1 MIYPDMN
8 TMFNIIEKTF
18 PCNKTV
24 VELCS
29 TVKTCPDPN
38 HNHKMLRIAK
48 TVAGV
53 AEPDN
58 DLNLILKSYG
68 WTYEDVLANSDFL
81 LNYARVQ
88 YTSVIENTMKKLN
101 IAILDG
107 KISLDII
114 TSMLDNVQ

>member
-68 WTYEDVLANSDFL
+68 WTYEDVLVNADYL
-81 LNYARVQ
+81 LNYVRVQ
-88 YTSVIENTMKKLN
+88 YSFVIENTMKKLN

>member
-18 PCNKTV
+18 PCNMNV

-29 TVKTCPDPN
+29 TVNICPDPN

-68 WTYEDVLANSDFL
+68 WTYEDVLNEADYL
-81 LNYARVQ
+81 LNYVRVQ
-88 YTSVIENTMKKLN
+88 YTLAIEDTMKKLN

-107 KISLDII
+107 KIPLETI
-114 TSMLDNVQ
+114 TDMLDNVQ